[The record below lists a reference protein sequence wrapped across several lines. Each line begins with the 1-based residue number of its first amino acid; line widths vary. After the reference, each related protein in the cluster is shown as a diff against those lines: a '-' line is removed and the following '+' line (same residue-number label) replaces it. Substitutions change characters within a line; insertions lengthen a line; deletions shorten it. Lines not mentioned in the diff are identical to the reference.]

1 MVQLKIS
8 SSRQGGRNFTV
19 NVNAEATITDVKT
32 AIYAKNK
39 KVNTFATV
47 ILFSR
52 LPVLFLSE
60 ILYWWRTLV
69 LFSYFL
75 IFLFFLSFCDQRLTL
90 LFYHQLYPA
99 RQRLTLAVD
108 SSKRLTDETKLRDS
122 FGGQLED
129 GLELTLKDLGP
140 QIDWRTV
147 FFFEYVS

>member
-1 MVQLKIS
+1 MVQLQIS
-8 SSRQGGRNFTV
+8 RSKNGGRNFTV
-19 NVNAEATITDVKT
+19 DVNAEATISDVKN

-47 ILFSR
+47 LFS
-52 LPVLFLSE
+52 VS
-60 ILYWWRTLV
+60 
-69 LFSYFL
+69 FSC
-75 IFLFFLSFCDQRLTL
+75 FFVVHDQRLTL
-90 LFYHQLYPA
+90 LFYHKLYPA
-99 RQRLTLAVD
+99 RQRLTLAID

-140 QIDWRTV
+140 QIGWKTV